1 MILKT
6 IKLRYKVFTSKI
18 THRISL
24 DVAIHIAILK
34 KKGKIILII
43 FVSPCS
49 KRIERIPPIESSMK
63 IITQR
68 IGMRHTSCNFLS
80 MHMPVPS
87 SSFNH
92 HTFIVEFDFGVTSSS
107 ITTNISP
114 HTILFAP
121 ESKVLIFIPKK
132 KCELITCVLTPTKF
146 HRRN

>member
-1 MILKT
+1 
-6 IKLRYKVFTSKI
+6 
-18 THRISL
+18 
-24 DVAIHIAILK
+24 
-34 KKGKIILII
+34 
-43 FVSPCS
+43 
-49 KRIERIPPIESSMK
+49 MK

-80 MHMPVPS
+80 MHMALPS

-92 HTFIVEFDFGVTSSS
+92 HTFIVVFDFGVTSS

-114 HTILFAP
+114 HTILFYPPAP

-146 HRRN
+146 HRRNQTKSTTKNMAFQSPMPSQEFLWDVFRR